1 MIGIE
6 YNRLVLLLAVLEKKV
21 GINLSN
27 QDVYVNVV
35 GGMKLDEPTADLGI
49 ALAVVSSN
57 KNIPLPK
64 DLIAMGEI
72 GLTGEVRGIS
82 SIEKRI
88 KEAEKL
94 GFKTCIVPEI
104 SRKQLKYKGKINII
118 GVTNVAEAIKICVM
132 K

>member
-1 MIGIE
+1 
-6 YNRLVLLLAVLEKKV
+6 
-21 GINLSN
+21 
-27 QDVYVNVV
+27 
-35 GGMKLDEPTADLGI
+35 MKLDEPTADLGI

-94 GFKTCIVPEI
+94 GIKICIVPEI
-104 SRKQLKYKGKINII
+104 SCKQLKYKGKINII
-118 GVTNVAEAIKICVM
+118 GVTNVAEAIKICTM